1 MRAAKAET
9 SASKSAGDAER
20 DRALA
25 EMRAVQSEIGVKT
38 TELSALREKL
48 AYAEAM
54 REEAERLQAEAQARL
69 SSGVVINRGV
79 ALPMLACGVGLAA
92 RVLYSRATDPAL
104 KGYTVVQVPKD
115 G

>member
-9 SASKSAGDAER
+9 SASKSEGDAER

-54 REEAERLQAEAQARL
+54 REEAAREGENVIDPSSARGSASRLKYGESMQQITTSSVPTVERQRSTMQY
-69 SSGVVINRGV
+69 SGRQ
-79 ALPMLACGVGLAA
+79 VGHH
-92 RVLYSRATDPAL
+92 VH
-104 KGYTVVQVPKD
+104 
-115 G
+115 